1 MKKLILL
8 FALVL
13 GASTASFAQIQVEQ
27 APSGDGAA
35 VAKGAW
41 AEVSHDFG
49 KITQNEPVT
58 TRFEFTNNGSAPL
71 IITNV
76 KGSCGC
82 TVTDYSSEPVMPGQ
96 KGYVSATYNA
106 KAMGVFNKSITVTSN
121 AFGEPTKVLFIKGEV
136 VPGE

>member
-8 FALVL
+8 LALVF
-13 GASTASFAQIQVEQ
+13 GTATASFAQIQLEQ
-27 APSGDGAA
+27 APAGDGAA
-35 VAKGAW
+35 VAKSAW

-49 KITQNEPVT
+49 QIKQDAPVT

-121 AFGEPTKVLFIKGEV
+121 SFGEPTKVLYIKGEV
-136 VPGE
+136 VPAE